1 MICMEWIKVWRRW
14 CEVKKEIS
22 TFLPDRKED
31 IGVVTEKSCRFLKS
45 TMFQPLIFWKSWSTQ
60 KKKGWSGSSYDFFLC
75 SSNERTFS
83 SITFIPDV
91 GNEDKKRR
99 WCEVREGEVKKVKKI
114 LEFERSGETL
124 AIEIEMKNVSPM
136 VGQDTISSMLDTLY
150 ENTKKAIF

>member
-1 MICMEWIKVWRRW
+1 MGVQKSGQPEKIIYLRR
-14 CEVKKEIS
+14 
-22 TFLPDRKED
+22 
-31 IGVVTEKSCRFLKS
+31 
-45 TMFQPLIFWKSWSTQ
+45 
-60 KKKGWSGSSYDFFLC
+60 
-75 SSNERTFS
+75 
-83 SITFIPDV
+83 
-91 GNEDKKRR
+91 RR